1 MSDDPILAALSR
13 LEAGQTHM
21 EAELTCLATGQTH
34 MEAELTRLATGQT
47 HMEAE
52 LTRLATGQTHME
64 AELTRLATGQD
75 MVRAEAAD
83 FREQVLNRLTA
94 IREDIGVNMARVDRV
109 AETVTDLRAELVSLR
124 GENAALWRMIKA
136 IESRVDQIESR

>member
-21 EAELTCLATGQTH
+21 VADVTQVRADLTHTAAELTHLAAGQTH
-34 MEAELTRLATGQT
+34 MAAELTHLAAGQT
-47 HMEAE
+47 HLAAE
-52 LTRLATGQTHME
+52 LTQ
-64 AELTRLATGQD
+64 
-75 MVRAEAAD
+75 VRAEAAD
-83 FREQVLNRLTA
+83 FRDQVLNRLTA

>member
-1 MSDDPILAALSR
+1 
-13 LEAGQTHM
+13 M
-21 EAELTCLATGQTH
+21 EAELTRLATGQTH

>member
-21 EAELTCLATGQTH
+21 VADVTQVRADLTH
-34 MEAELTRLATGQT
+34 MAAELTR
-47 HMEAE
+47 
-52 LTRLATGQTHME
+52 
-64 AELTRLATGQD
+64 
-75 MVRAEAAD
+75 VRAEAAD
-83 FREQVLNRLTA
+83 FRDQVLNRLTA

>member
-21 EAELTCLATGQTH
+21 EAELTC
-34 MEAELTRLATGQT
+34 LATGQT

-109 AETVTDLRAELVSLR
+109 AETVTDLRVELVSLR

>member
-13 LEAGQTHM
+13 LEAGQTN
-21 EAELTCLATGQTH
+21 LA
-34 MEAELTRLATGQT
+34 ADLTR
-47 HMEAE
+47 
-52 LTRLATGQTHME
+52 
-64 AELTRLATGQD
+64 
-75 MVRAEAAD
+75 VRAEAAD
-83 FREQVLNRLTA
+83 FRDQVLNRLTA

>member
-21 EAELTCLATGQTH
+21 EAELTC
-34 MEAELTRLATGQT
+34 LATGQT